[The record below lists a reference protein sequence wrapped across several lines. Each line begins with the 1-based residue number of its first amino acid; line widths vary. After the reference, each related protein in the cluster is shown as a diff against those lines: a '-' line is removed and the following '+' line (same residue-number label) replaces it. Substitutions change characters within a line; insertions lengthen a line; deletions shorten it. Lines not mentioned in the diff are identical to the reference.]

1 MTYYKYFNPDHKGE
15 RYFKMNETIDFP
27 NDEVVIQV
35 CVSPGK
41 AKVGR
46 ANCIGVYIIKR
57 LTLLSNY
64 AFSNDLQKCSEKE
77 YDAALK
83 KVLKLIV

>member
-1 MTYYKYFNPDHKGE
+1 MTYYKYLGHKGE
-15 RYFKMNETIDFP
+15 RYFKMNETIAFP

-46 ANCIGVYIIKR
+46 ANCIGVYMIKR
-57 LTLLSNY
+57 ITLLSNY
-64 AFSNDLQKCSEKE
+64 AFSNDLKECSKTE
-77 YDAALK
+77 YDAALE